1 MSCHPQSGRR
11 NQMEMGGVEGGGT
24 ARKKRY
30 NKWVHA
36 RTGGTE
42 GPAQGTSLHTESRAT
57 WSLVIL
63 LPRSSPLW
71 PSGICTLPVPPTP
84 SSSPPPAPA
93 AHWCQLWGICIAQ
106 VLWFLTPDLPVA
118 TGIPYRSVTQLT
130 ERETMAFYISPGYQ
144 EPALSELCFSISLTL
159 HCASLYQLQC

>member
-1 MSCHPQSGRR
+1 MPGLVVLRDLHRVHPCTQSPEPCHPSASLL
-11 NQMEMGGVEGGGT
+11 T
-24 ARKKRY
+24 AVAKRD
-30 NKWVHA
+30 
-36 RTGGTE
+36 
-42 GPAQGTSLHTESRAT
+42 LHPTCASHPF
-57 WSLVIL
+57 L
-63 LPRSSPLW
+63 L
-71 PSGICTLPVPPTP
+71 
-84 SSSPPPAPA
+84 PPPAPA

-106 VLWFLTPDLPVA
+106 VLWFLTPDLPIA

>member
-24 ARKKRY
+24 ARKKCY

-42 GPAQGTSLHTESRAT
+42 GPAQGTSLHTESRAL
-57 WSLVIL
+57 SSFCLAPHRCGQAGFAPYL
-63 LPRSSPLW
+63 CLPPL
-71 PSGICTLPVPPTP
+71 
-84 SSSPPPAPA
+84 PPPPPSPA